1 MVKTIKLGLL
11 FLFVG
16 LLAVEVKAQD
26 IKVGYLDPQL
36 VLERM
41 PEMAA
46 VQMRIKNF
54 RDRKGAE
61 IQQKEAAFIQA
72 QNEFQQRSGVIS
84 EAARQEGQAALAS
97 QYQDLQSATATAQ
110 QEINQRTNEL
120 LGPLLTQLRQAIDA
134 VAAREGLSYVLNTTT
149 NSGDQIILYVSQE
162 YASKYDITN
171 EVMQQLGI

>member
-1 MVKTIKLGLL
+1 MVKTIKLGFFLL
-11 FLFVG
+11 FIGLFM
-16 LLAVEVKAQD
+16 AEANAQEL
-26 IKVGYLDPQL
+26 KVGYLDPQL

-61 IQQKEAAFIQA
+61 IQQKEAAFVQA
-72 QNEFQQRSGVIS
+72 QNDFQQRSGVIS
-84 EAARQEGQAALAS
+84 ETARQEGQAALAR
-97 QYQDLQSATATAQ
+97 QYQDLQTATSTAQ

-149 NSGDQIILYVSQE
+149 SSGDQIILYVAQD
-162 YASKYDITN
+162 YANKYDITD